1 MASNFTDSAMKVII
15 DTDIGGDD
23 MVGLLMAM
31 AAAPSIM
38 QVLAI
43 TTVFGNVNVEKSLRN
58 VVAMFY
64 ILWNEMAW
72 RESKDRRFS
81 YGAFQSFKPVVSLGS
96 GHALGQPVVVKT
108 NGRPYGQDGLWNFH
122 ALYPEFTPDD
132 SWKSLFDESVPP
144 PDKQP
149 EFYQYFNASRAPSH
163 LDILRILRDE
173 PANTITLIALGPL
186 TNMALAAAED
196 PETFLRAKEL
206 LIMGGAI
213 SVPGNI
219 SPVSEAN
226 AYNDAAAAARTYT
239 LTSANLASTFPT
251 TDFSKVPLPAYP
263 DRLSKQLNVTIFPMD
278 LTNSHCITYNAF
290 IDTVKPLADSG
301 SPLSTLA
308 YTFMKGIHDN
318 CDKDCIFLEGTNEE
332 CITLHDPVPVW
343 YALGRDFWNISAPK
357 DLRLESLGQWTKGM
371 HVEYQINMTAEAN
384 SPLNPGT
391 RQGNRVR
398 QALESPGR
406 DEFQRMIMSL
416 FTN

>member
-1 MASNFTDSAMKVII
+1 MAII
-15 DTDIGGDD
+15 DTDVGGDD

-38 QVLAI
+38 QVIAI

-58 VVAMFY
+58 VVAMFH
-64 ILWNEMAW
+64 ILWKEMAW
-72 RESKDRRFS
+72 RKGKDKSFS

-132 SWKSLFDESVPP
+132 SWKSLFDQSVPP

-219 SPVSEAN
+219 SPVPEAN
-226 AYNDAAAAARTYT
+226 AYNDAAAAART
-239 LTSANLASTFPT
+239 
-251 TDFSKVPLPAYP
+251 
-263 DRLSKQLNVTIFPMD
+263 
-278 LTNSHCITYNAF
+278 
-290 IDTVKPLADSG
+290 
-301 SPLSTLA
+301 PLSTLA
-308 YTFMKGIHDN
+308 YTFMEGILDK

-332 CITLHDPVPVW
+332 CITLHGPVPVR
-343 YALGRDFWNISAPK
+343 YALEKDFWNISAPSG
-357 DLRLESLGQWTKGM
+357 LFVESLGQWAKGM
-371 HVEYQINMTAEAN
+371 QVEYQINMTD
-384 SPLNPGT
+384 PF
-391 RQGNRVR
+391 
-398 QALESPGR
+398 
-406 DEFQRMIMSL
+406 D
-416 FTN
+416 

>member
-1 MASNFTDSAMKVII
+1 
-15 DTDIGGDD
+15 
-23 MVGLLMAM
+23 M

-38 QVLAI
+38 QVIAI

-58 VVAMFY
+58 VVAMFH
-64 ILWNEMAW
+64 ILWKEMAW
-72 RESKDRRFS
+72 RKGKDKSFS

-132 SWKSLFDESVPP
+132 SWKSLFDQSVPP

-219 SPVSEAN
+219 SPVPEAN
-226 AYNDAAAAARTYT
+226 AYNDAAAAART
-239 LTSANLASTFPT
+239 
-251 TDFSKVPLPAYP
+251 
-263 DRLSKQLNVTIFPMD
+263 
-278 LTNSHCITYNAF
+278 
-290 IDTVKPLADSG
+290 
-301 SPLSTLA
+301 PLSTLA
-308 YTFMKGIHDN
+308 YTFMEGIHDN

-332 CITLHDPVPVW
+332 CITLHGPVPVR
-343 YALGRDFWNISAPK
+343 YALEKDFWNISAPSG
-357 DLRLESLGQWTKGM
+357 LCVESLGQWAKGM
-371 HVEYQINMTAEAN
+371 QVEYQINMTD
-384 SPLNPGT
+384 PF
-391 RQGNRVR
+391 
-398 QALESPGR
+398 
-406 DEFQRMIMSL
+406 D
-416 FTN
+416 

>member
-1 MASNFTDSAMKVII
+1 MASNFTDSAMMAII
-15 DTDIGGDD
+15 DTDVGGDD

-38 QVLAI
+38 QVIAI

-58 VVAMFY
+58 VVAMFH
-64 ILWNEMAW
+64 ILWKEMAW
-72 RESKDRRFS
+72 RKGKDKSFS

-132 SWKSLFDESVPP
+132 SWKSLFDQSVPP

-219 SPVSEAN
+219 SPVPEAN
-226 AYNDAAAAARTYT
+226 AYNDAAAAART
-239 LTSANLASTFPT
+239 
-251 TDFSKVPLPAYP
+251 
-263 DRLSKQLNVTIFPMD
+263 
-278 LTNSHCITYNAF
+278 
-290 IDTVKPLADSG
+290 KPLADAG

-308 YTFMKGIHDN
+308 YTFMEGILDK

-332 CITLHDPVPVW
+332 CITLHGPVPVR
-343 YALGRDFWNISAPK
+343 YALEKDFWNISAPSG
-357 DLRLESLGQWTKGM
+357 LFVESLGQWAKGM
-371 HVEYQINMTAEAN
+371 QVEYQINMTD
-384 SPLNPGT
+384 PF
-391 RQGNRVR
+391 
-398 QALESPGR
+398 
-406 DEFQRMIMSL
+406 D
-416 FTN
+416 

>member
-1 MASNFTDSAMKVII
+1 MASNFTDSAMMAII
-15 DTDIGGDD
+15 DTDVGGDD

-38 QVLAI
+38 QVIAI

-58 VVAMFY
+58 VVAMFH
-64 ILWNEMAW
+64 ILWKEMAW
-72 RESKDRRFS
+72 RKGKDKSFS

-132 SWKSLFDESVPP
+132 SWKSLFDQSVPP

-219 SPVSEAN
+219 SPVPEAN

-239 LTSANLASTFPT
+239 LTSENLASTFPT
-251 TDFSKVPLPAYP
+251 TDFSKSLHHLQYLPSY
-263 DRLSKQLNVTIFPMD
+263 S
-278 LTNSHCITYNAF
+278 
-290 IDTVKPLADSG
+290 KPLADAG

-308 YTFMKGIHDN
+308 YTFMEGIHDN

-332 CITLHDPVPVW
+332 CITLHGPVPVR
-343 YALGRDFWNISAPK
+343 YALEKDFWNISAPSG
-357 DLRLESLGQWTKGM
+357 LCVESLGQWAKGM
-371 HVEYQINMTAEAN
+371 QVEYQINMTD
-384 SPLNPGT
+384 PF
-391 RQGNRVR
+391 
-398 QALESPGR
+398 
-406 DEFQRMIMSL
+406 D
-416 FTN
+416 